1 MKEMPPSLA
10 SATAMWSSE
19 TACMMA
25 EVMGMFMEIAGSS
38 PFLNFTSGVF
48 RLTLSGMHSA
58 EE

>member
-1 MKEMPPSLA
+1 M
-10 SATAMWSSE
+10 AMVSFE

-25 EVMGMFMEIAGSS
+25 ETIGMFMEIFGSS

-48 RLTLSGMHSA
+48 SETFVGMHLS